1 MSGLAEILKDA
12 GFRVSGSDR
21 SKPLTETLERRGSMY
36 FMDNVPGILPMISIV
51 SYLPARFT
59 KTIPNMSLLWKRD
72 PASHQ
77 SAAFRRDHAELQD
90 PIAISGTHGKTT
102 TTSMVSEILLH
113 AGTDPTLSIGGMLK
127 ASVATSVSAV
137 PICSLQ
143 KPANT
148 PTAS

>member
-1 MSGLAEILKDA
+1 MYQIDFNHPSSIYFVGIGGISMSGLAEILKDA

-21 SKPLTETLERRGSMY
+21 SKSPSPKLWKERGSMY

-59 KTIPNMSLLWKRD
+59 KTILNMSLLWKRD

-90 PIAISGTHGKTT
+90 PYCHQRYSRQDHHDLHG
-102 TTSMVSEILLH
+102 
-113 AGTDPTLSIGGMLK
+113 
-127 ASVATSVSAV
+127 
-137 PICSLQ
+137 Q
-143 KPANT
+143 
-148 PTAS
+148 